1 MYLLAT
7 VQNVI
12 MHVALFV
19 QFVVV
24 ILLASSSSS
33 VYVALFFL
41 PMLLEFRN
49 PIQSPYLTKKRKK
62 QHKNQNKEKKLN
74 IQQTRC

>member
-12 MHVALFV
+12 MHVALFL
-19 QFVVV
+19 QFVLVLLFMLHFFVV
-24 ILLASSSSS
+24 S
-33 VYVALFFL
+33 
-41 PMLLEFRN
+41 MLLEFRN
-49 PIQSPYLTKKRKK
+49 PIQSPYLKNIQEPK
-62 QHKNQNKEKKLN
+62 QKLN